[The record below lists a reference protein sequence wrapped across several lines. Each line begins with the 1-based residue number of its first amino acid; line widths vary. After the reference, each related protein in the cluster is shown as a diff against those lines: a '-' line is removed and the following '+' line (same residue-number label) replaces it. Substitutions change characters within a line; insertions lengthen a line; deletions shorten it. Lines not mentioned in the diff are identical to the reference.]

1 MRPPANPAPEL
12 IPIVERILMAVAIR
26 IDVTTSGIWQLSSI
40 VLSDGGECLV
50 VDPGYFPRELV
61 DLARLAGERGR
72 ARGVVFTHGHW
83 DHVVGW
89 TAFPEAAVH
98 ASRALADAVAGGG
111 ELARA
116 NLDKARDFDGRW
128 YVDRSLAWPASVAA
142 LGEGDSL
149 TVGGAAVRALLLP
162 GHSPDGLALI
172 ADGTL
177 LCGDYLSPLE
187 IPFVDDL
194 AAYRQTLARMLAL
207 LGELDQVV
215 PGHGPRLSPGEART
229 IARADLA
236 YLDALARCA
245 ERGDNAGAAAIALPR
260 AASVPG
266 MREHH
271 AANWQACRRRTPG

>member
-1 MRPPANPAPEL
+1 M
-12 IPIVERILMAVAIR
+12 R
-26 IDVTTSGIWQLSSI
+26 IDVMTSGIWQLSSI
-40 VLSDGGECLV
+40 VLSGGGECLV

-61 DLARLAGERGR
+61 DLARLAAERGR
-72 ARGVVFTHGHW
+72 TRGVVFTHGHW

-89 TAFPEAAVH
+89 STFPGAPVH

-116 NLDKARDFDGRW
+116 NLDKARDFDGTW
-128 YVDRSLAWPASVAA
+128 YVDRALSWPASVGA
-142 LGEGDSL
+142 LGEEDTL

-162 GHSPDGLALI
+162 GHSPDGLALV
-172 ADGTL
+172 AERTL

-194 AAYRQTLARMLAL
+194 HAYRETLARMLAL

-215 PGHGPRLSPGEART
+215 PGHGPRLSAGEARS

-236 YLDALARCA
+236 YLDALASCA
-245 ERGDNAGAAAIALPR
+245 ERDDEAGAAAIVLPR
-260 AASVPG
+260 ADSVPG

-271 AANWQACRRRTPG
+271 MKNWQVCRQPRR